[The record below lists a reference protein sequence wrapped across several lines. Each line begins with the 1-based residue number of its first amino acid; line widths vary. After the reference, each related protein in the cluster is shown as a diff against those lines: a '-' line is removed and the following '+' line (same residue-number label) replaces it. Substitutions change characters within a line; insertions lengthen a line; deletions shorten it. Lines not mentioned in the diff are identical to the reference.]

1 MTVPKGNYKT
11 KTLIPFNI
19 YMDRDTYKKLYRIK
33 ETLGISLVK
42 SIVYLI
48 DTAYEQLVPENE
60 RSSRQD
66 QPEPK

>member
-1 MTVPKGNYKT
+1 MTVPKGNYKI

-19 YMDRDTYKKLYRIK
+19 YMERDTYKKLYKIK
-33 ETLGISLVK
+33 ETLGLSLVK

-48 DTAYEQLVPENE
+48 DTAYEQLVPNDGK
-60 RSSRQD
+60 SRQD